1 MALPQINTPVHEL
14 TIPSTKKKIKYR
26 PFVVREEKIL
36 LLALESED
44 QQEITDAIV
53 QIIGNCIQTKIDLE
67 SLSTFDVE
75 YIFLNVRAKSVG
87 EMLEFAITCPDD
99 GETQV
104 EVEINIDDIKVQYP
118 KDHTDTI
125 DLENGYFLKMK
136 YPTMKYIMEKKPDE
150 KKSVI
155 DSTFEYAVE
164 CVETIYNEEEAWSA
178 ADCTKKEMNDF
189 LEQMNSQQF
198 KEVEKFFET
207 MPKLSHKV
215 TVKNPNTDVESEV
228 TLEGLSSFFGQ
239 A

>member
-26 PFVVREEKIL
+26 PFMVKEEKIL

-44 QQEITDAIV
+44 QQEITNAIV
-53 QIIGNCIQTKIDLE
+53 QIIGNCVQTKIDLD
-67 SLSTFDVE
+67 SLSTFDIE

-104 EVEINIDDIKVQYP
+104 EVEINIDDIKVSQP

-125 DLENGYFLKMK
+125 DLDNGYFIKMK
-136 YPTMKYIMEKKPDE
+136 YPTMKYIMEKKPDD
-150 KKSVI
+150 KKSLI

-164 CVETIYNEEEAWSA
+164 CVDSIYNDEETWEA
-178 ADCTKKEMNDF
+178 ADSTSKEIFEF
-189 LEQMNSQQF
+189 LEQLNSKQYQ
-198 KEVEKFFET
+198 KVQDFFAT
-207 MPKLSHKV
+207 MPKLTHTVK
-215 TVKNPNTDVESEV
+215 VKNPKTKVTSDV
-228 TLEGLSSFFGQ
+228 TIEGLANFF

>member
-26 PFVVREEKIL
+26 PFMVKEEKIL

-44 QQEITDAIV
+44 QQEITNAIV
-53 QIIGNCIQTKIDLE
+53 QIIGNCVQTKIDLD
-67 SLSTFDVE
+67 SLSTFDIE

-104 EVEINIDDIKVQYP
+104 EVEINIDDIKVSKP

-125 DLENGYFLKMK
+125 DLDNGYFIKMK
-136 YPTMKYIMEKKPDE
+136 YPTMKYIMEKKPDDQ
-150 KKSVI
+150 KSLI

-164 CVETIYNEEEAWSA
+164 CVDSIYNDEETWEA
-178 ADCTKKEMNDF
+178 ADSTSKEISEF
-189 LEQMNSQQF
+189 LEQLNSKQYQ
-198 KEVEKFFET
+198 KVQDFFAT
-207 MPKLSHKV
+207 MPKLTHTVK
-215 TVKNPNTDVESEV
+215 VKNPKTKVTSDV
-228 TLEGLSSFFGQ
+228 TIEGLANFF